1 MFQRLLNA
9 TECPTPLYCKK
20 CCLINKKKSF
30 LAHVFELLVETVCL
44 CAGVPIG
51 YSSAL
56 TMIDSASKIKKGTK
70 GDAAVLQPTC
80 MTSVPVST

>member
-1 MFQRLLNA
+1 MLQSLLLHCIIKNA
-9 TECPTPLYCKK
+9 VY
-20 CCLINKKKSF
+20 LIKKKIF